1 MKKSTLIALL
11 AIILLPTLPVVASAQ
26 SGNKYVRLSPTKVMD
41 TPRLEVIYEVSE
53 EDPYQTRH
61 QVELFILQNGEKASL
76 YSPYLSYK
84 EDSVCYARSYRVT
97 SAEWNAISDS
107 IGVTRYHPILIK
119 DRTKRTWVVD
129 NFAFGTY
136 VYEEPMKKI
145 VWTLVKGGEREILG
159 QHCRRAEC
167 DFRGRRWA
175 AWYAPNLPIND
186 GPYKLDGLPGLILAA
201 ESDLGQIRMEAIV
214 IRRAGAHPINVRDY
228 FGADK
233 TRFISDRKGYYR
245 AISRSKW
252 NFSGSAA
259 TMGLKLT
266 NPDGTPTAPKYNR
279 LFYVPYEL
287 DWMDKKMRSEWD
299 TQSRKAQQQ
308 E

>member
-61 QVELFILQNGEKASL
+61 QVELFILQNGEKASFFT
-76 YSPYLSYK
+76 PYLSYK

-107 IGVTRYHPILIK
+107 IGVTGYHPILIK

-145 VWTLVKGGEREILG
+145 VWTLVKGGER
-159 QHCRRAEC
+159 
-167 DFRGRRWA
+167 D
-175 AWYAPNLPIND
+175 
-186 GPYKLDGLPGLILAA
+186 PGSTL
-201 ESDLGQIRMEAIV
+201 
-214 IRRAGAHPINVRDY
+214 
-228 FGADK
+228 
-233 TRFISDRKGYYR
+233 
-245 AISRSKW
+245 
-252 NFSGSAA
+252 
-259 TMGLKLT
+259 
-266 NPDGTPTAPKYNR
+266 
-279 LFYVPYEL
+279 
-287 DWMDKKMRSEWD
+287 SEGGV
-299 TQSRKAQQQ
+299 
-308 E
+308 